1 MIVII
6 EDDEISG
13 RLLIKMISEYFDY
26 KEFQW
31 FKSLNSGMSFMST
44 FQSSSN
50 DILLLDLYFEDGK
63 AWELLEQLKSGQLSF
78 EGKIILMPGIKPN
91 DEESQLVKLYQPDK
105 VLVKPIELNELK
117 NILSLPLN

>member
-13 RLLIKMISEYFDY
+13 RLLVKMIREYFED

-31 FKSLNSGMSFMST
+31 FKSLNQGIKFLSN
-44 FQSSSN
+44 FQSVTK

-78 EGKIILMPGIKPN
+78 EGRIILMPGIKP
-91 DEESQLVKLYQPDK
+91 DEEESQLVNLYQPDK
-105 VLVKPIELNELK
+105 VLVKPIDLNELK
-117 NILSLPLN
+117 DILSLPLN